1 MTHMHEAQHSFP
13 LSIAAPRSARRWLH
27 ASGVVPA
34 ELADVVDLVVSEL
47 VTNSVTHSG
56 LADPD
61 VVSVH
66 VASFPGGVAG
76 EVVDD
81 GRGMGTEP
89 SGTEPSGTER
99 SMGLRIVDGTV
110 SRWGHTD
117 HPTRV
122 WFEFRSGRSRLHR
135 PAA

>member
-1 MTHMHEAQHSFP
+1 MTRMHEAQRTFP
-13 LSIAAPRSARRWLH
+13 LSVDAPRSARRWLH
-27 ASGVVPA
+27 ASGLVPA
-34 ELADVVDLVVSEL
+34 ELADAVDLVVSEL

-56 LADPD
+56 LAYPD

-66 VASFPGGVAG
+66 VASFPDGIAG
-76 EVVDD
+76 EVIDD

-89 SGTEPSGTER
+89 SGTDR

-122 WFEFRSGRSRLHR
+122 WFELTTFLPRPHR

>member
-1 MTHMHEAQHSFP
+1 MTRMHEAQRTFP
-13 LSIAAPRSARRWLH
+13 LSVDAPRSARRWLH
-27 ASGVVPA
+27 ASGLVPA
-34 ELADVVDLVVSEL
+34 ELADAVDLVVSEL

-56 LADPD
+56 LASPD

-66 VASFPGGVAG
+66 VASFPDGIAG
-76 EVVDD
+76 EVIDD
-81 GRGMGTEP
+81 GRGM
-89 SGTEPSGTER
+89 GTEPSGTER

-122 WFEFRSGRSRLHR
+122 WFEFRPSLPRPHR